1 MKKRSS
7 WLLLVL
13 LLVCA
18 GLFAAYL
25 GAVVLQRDTV
35 APVITMD
42 SNELHVSVTDV
53 QKLYE
58 GVTAQDDVDGD
69 VTAAIVI
76 EGISDIDEHNSCEI
90 TYAAFDASGNVAK
103 ATRTLVYTDYQEP
116 RFILKDALYFIDTT
130 SPDVLKTVGAFDVLD
145 GDISH
150 RVKANLVSD
159 TISLSYP
166 GVHQVEFRVSNTMG
180 DTVHLELP
188 VDVVQADTYNAY
200 VYLTDYLIYLK
211 KGDEFKVRD
220 YMNYFSVGGAKY
232 SLREREEGVR
242 VYIDNY
248 VNPAYDNGGGVLI
261 NVDTEHN
268 VNMSVPGVYNAT
280 YTVTMTRGS
289 TIYTGFCRL
298 HVVVEE

>member
-1 MKKRSS
+1 MKKRWS
-7 WLLLVL
+7 WLML
-13 LLVCA
+13 LLLLLCA
-18 GLFAAYL
+18 GLFAAYM
-25 GAVVLQRDTV
+25 GVVVLQRDKV
-35 APVITMD
+35 PPVITIEQE
-42 SNELHVSVTDV
+42 ELYVSVTDV

-58 GVTAQDDVDGD
+58 GVSAYDDVDGD

-76 EGISDIDEHNSCEI
+76 EGISDIDEQNRCEI
-90 TYAAFDASGNVAK
+90 IYAAFDASGNASK
-103 ATRTLVYTDYQEP
+103 ASRTLVYTDYQEP
-116 RFILKDALYFIDTT
+116 RFVLKDALYFIDTT
-130 SPDVLKTVGAFDVLD
+130 SPDVLKTVKAYDVLD

-180 DTVHLELP
+180 DTVHLQLP
-188 VDVVQADTYNAY
+188 VDVVQADTYNAL
-200 VYLTDYLIYLK
+200 VYLSNYLVYLK
-211 KGDEFKVRD
+211 KGETFDVRD
-220 YMNYFSVGGAKY
+220 YMDYFSVGGTKY
-232 SLREREEGVR
+232 SLRERQEGVR

-268 VNMSVPGVYNAT
+268 VNNNVPGVYNAT
-280 YTVTMTRGS
+280 YTVTMTRGAM
-289 TIYTGFCRL
+289 TYTGFCRL

>member
-1 MKKRSS
+1 MKRKSM
-7 WLLLVL
+7 WLMYLLTL
-13 LLVCA
+13 ICA
-18 GLFAAYL
+18 GVLAAYL
-25 GAVVLQRDTV
+25 GAVVLRRDTE
-35 APVITMD
+35 APVITINQD
-42 SNELHVSVTDV
+42 ELYVSVTDV

-58 GVTAQDDVDGD
+58 GVSAYDDVDGD
-69 VTAAIVI
+69 VTFAVVI
-76 EGISDIDEHNSCEI
+76 ESISDIDNDRCEI
-90 TYAAFDASGNVAK
+90 TYAAFDAAGNISRAS
-103 ATRTLVYTDYQEP
+103 RTLVYTDYQKP

-166 GVHQVEFRVSNTMG
+166 GVHQVQFRVSNTMG

-200 VYLTDYLIYLK
+200 VYLSDYLIYLN
-211 KGDEFKVRD
+211 KGDEFNVRD
-220 YMNYFSVGGAKY
+220 YMDYFSVGGTKY
-232 SLREREEGVR
+232 SLRERQEGVR

-248 VNPAYDNGGGVLI
+248 VNPAYDTGSGVLI

-268 VNMSVPGVYNAT
+268 VNTSVPGVYNAT
-280 YTVTMTRGS
+280 YTVTMTRG
-289 TIYTGFCRL
+289 TMAYTGFCRL